1 MKHEAVIIER
11 DYLACEGVWLLR
23 LNHPESSNA
32 LSYEVI
38 DALVT
43 ALKLADSDNSC
54 RVVMMTGEGKS
65 FCAGGDVK
73 AMKNRS
79 GMFAG
84 EAFELKRLY
93 ENGIQLI
100 PKTIEAF
107 TKPLIALVNG
117 AAIGAGCD
125 LACMADIRLASE
137 DARFGETFARLGL
150 VPGDGGAFFLSR
162 IVGYSRAMEMFLSA
176 KIYSSSEALEM
187 GLVSRVV
194 PGDEL
199 LIAGAELAKTI
210 AANAPVAVA
219 LVKRALKES
228 RMHSLE
234 THLDLISTYQALAQR
249 TQDHFE
255 GVDALLEKRTP
266 KFQGK

>member
-1 MKHEAVIIER
+1 MSKEAVIVEK
-11 DYLACEGVWLLR
+11 DYLSYEGIWLLR

-38 DALVT
+38 DALIT
-43 ALKLADSDNSC
+43 ALKVADSDHSC
-54 RVVMMTGEGKS
+54 RVVMLTGEGRS

-84 EAFELKRLY
+84 ESFELKRLY

-125 LACMADIRLASE
+125 LACMADLRLASSE
-137 DARFGETFARLGL
+137 ARFGETFVKLGL

-162 IVGYSRAMEMFLSA
+162 IVGYSRAMEMFLTGKLYNSA
-176 KIYSSSEALEM
+176 EALEM
-187 GLVSRVV
+187 GLVSQVV
-194 PGDEL
+194 PAGEL
-199 LIAGAELAKTI
+199 LKVGASLAHSI

-228 RMHSLE
+228 RLHSLE
-234 THLDLISTYQALAQR
+234 SHLDLISTYQAITQR
-249 TQDHFE
+249 TEDHFE
-255 GVDALLEKRTP
+255 GVDAILSKRAP
-266 KFQGK
+266 KFKGK